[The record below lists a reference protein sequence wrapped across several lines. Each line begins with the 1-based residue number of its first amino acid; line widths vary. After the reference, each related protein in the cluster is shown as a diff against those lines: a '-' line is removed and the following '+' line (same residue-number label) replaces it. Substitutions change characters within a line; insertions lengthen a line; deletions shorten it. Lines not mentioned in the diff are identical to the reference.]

1 MMKSKKQF
9 AGDTDA
15 KAFVAKCEA
24 EFEERLAA
32 VVEKVG
38 QTKNLRLIGLSGP
51 TCSGKTTAAA
61 KLIKYLS
68 DQGRKVYVVS
78 IDDFYL
84 DREVLEARAAANPDA
99 AIDYDSEDTIDFDAL
114 EKCVSEVFTDEPTMI
129 PEFDFISGKRKGYRQ
144 IDSDP
149 NDLFIFEGIQAIYPK
164 VTDLF
169 RHHIYKSVYISVESA
184 IDVGGTVFQP
194 DEIRLIRRIVRDNN
208 FRGASPEFTLYLWES
223 VRANEELN
231 IFPYAVDCDFF
242 INSALPFEINLLSPY
257 LNNILKKVPSDNKYY
272 MNSQRMLSKISG
284 IEAVPEAYISDNSL
298 CYEFIKKTK

>member
-9 AGDTDA
+9 AGVDDA

-51 TCSGKTTAAA
+51 TCSGKTTAAE

-164 VTDLF
+164 VTELF

-272 MNSQRMLSKISG
+272 GDSQRMLAKISG